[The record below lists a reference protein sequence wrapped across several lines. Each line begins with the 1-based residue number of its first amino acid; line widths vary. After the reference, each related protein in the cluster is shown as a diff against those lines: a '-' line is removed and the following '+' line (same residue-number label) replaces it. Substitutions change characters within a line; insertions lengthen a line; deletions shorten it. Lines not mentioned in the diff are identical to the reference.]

1 MEQQRKRKIDDDYS
15 DDNDYKQRRKQPKRL
30 INTMKSMPTQKG
42 IELTTELEKFKKAFN
57 EIYQVHKRY
66 MTEKV
71 AENAKI
77 IRMPQDLENTKK
89 NLEKTTKDLEK
100 TTKDLENTKKD
111 LEDTE
116 EYLGAIMT
124 DLENTK
130 KDLENTNEELKITKN
145 HLASVLD
152 EVEFYKN
159 SDHQMVEDLTEE
171 LKRSNQIILN
181 LHQII
186 QNHMK
191 T

>member
-30 INTMKSMPTQKG
+30 INTMKSMPTQKE

-124 DLENTK
+124 DLENT
-130 KDLENTNEELKITKN
+130 NEELKITKN